1 MAVRCN
7 KKLNYKNIYS
17 QIAKY
22 GKTIPEMAEKYEME
36 EDEFIKRIQ
45 MGLEPKLFSNAMSSS

>member
-22 GKTIPEMAEKYEME
+22 GKTIPENGREV
-36 EDEFIKRIQ
+36 RN
-45 MGLEPKLFSNAMSSS
+45 GRR